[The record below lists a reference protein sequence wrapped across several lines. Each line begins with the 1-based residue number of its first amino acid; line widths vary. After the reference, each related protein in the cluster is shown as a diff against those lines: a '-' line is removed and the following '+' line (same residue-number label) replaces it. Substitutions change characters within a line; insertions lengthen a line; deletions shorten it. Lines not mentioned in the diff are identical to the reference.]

1 MKTMFSGWFG
11 FWIFMTVY
19 IICEAVMYMNGHDT
33 AFWSHRTPEEK
44 QLQQNIINNPQG
56 ESK

>member
-1 MKTMFSGWFG
+1 
-11 FWIFMTVY
+11 MTVY
-19 IICEAVMYMNGHDT
+19 IICEAVMYMHGHDT

-56 ESK
+56 ETK